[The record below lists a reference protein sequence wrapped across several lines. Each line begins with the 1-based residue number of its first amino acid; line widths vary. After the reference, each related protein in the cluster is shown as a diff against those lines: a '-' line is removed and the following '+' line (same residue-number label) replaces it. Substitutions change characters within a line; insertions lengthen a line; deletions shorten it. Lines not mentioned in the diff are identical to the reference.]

1 MPNLK
6 TLLLGEQP
14 RIGRHLIVYI
24 IAFSS
29 LITLCISVIQLFAE
43 YRSLRS
49 ALDRQ
54 LEGVSIY
61 VPSIAS
67 SVWDFDQQQ
76 IQRALDALVL
86 LPNVVQADIATT
98 DTGLQREAGKNVNDN
113 FVAKSYSLRYNV
125 RGEDKE
131 IGVLTVVASLDG
143 IYHQVAT
150 SALTIVLSNGLKT
163 FLVALF
169 MIVLIRRVVTGR
181 LEKLEQKV
189 RTLVPDTLP
198 QSEHAP
204 PQALPQHIDELDAVD
219 WTLDHIAG
227 KLGTAVASLKE
238 MGDELERRLTEQK
251 QTEAEL
257 AELRQHL
264 EALIEQ
270 RTQQLEEAKETAITA
285 SVTKSA
291 FLANMSHEIRTPL
304 NGILGLAH
312 LIKRS
317 GVTPQ
322 QTERLEKID
331 TAGNHLLEIINAVL
345 DLSKIEAGKFSLE
358 ETEVGIGSIIANVVS
373 ILHERARAKNL
384 KLLVETEHIPRNL
397 LGDPTRLQ
405 QALLNY
411 ATNAIKYTEHG
422 TVTLRATPLEDAG
435 DSLLIR
441 FEVEDTGVGIA
452 PEALSRLFASF
463 EQADNSTTRKYGG
476 TGLGLA
482 ITRKLAQLMGGD
494 AGAESTVGIGS
505 TFWFTARF
513 KKGGHAVAGLTAST
527 TESAEAIL
535 IRDYGGRHILLVE
548 DEIINREVARDLLND
563 TGLIVDIAEDGAEA
577 VSLVSSNHY
586 DVILM
591 DMQMPTMDGLEA
603 TRRIRQL
610 PGGADIPI
618 LAMTANAFMEDR
630 GRCFDA
636 GMNDFIAKPVNPDM
650 LYKTLLKWFEFGR
663 DSAKVCQV

>member
-1 MPNLK
+1 MPKLK
-6 TLLLGEQP
+6 TLLLGERP
-14 RIGRHLIVYI
+14 RIGRHLIAYI
-24 IAFSS
+24 ILFSS
-29 LITLCISVIQLFAE
+29 LITLCISVVQLFVE
-43 YRSLRS
+43 YRELRS

-54 LEGVSIY
+54 LDGVAIY

-76 IQRALDALVL
+76 VQRALDALIL
-86 LPNVVQADIATT
+86 LPNVGQARIVTT
-98 DTGLQREAGKNVNDN
+98 DTGLQREAGQRVADN
-113 FVAKSYSLRYNV
+113 FIEKSYSLHYTV
-125 RGEDKE
+125 RGIDRE
-131 IGVLTVVASLDG
+131 IGNLTIVASLDG
-143 IYHQVAT
+143 IYRQVAT
-150 SALTIVLSNGLKT
+150 SALSILLSNGLKT

-189 RTLVPDTLP
+189 RKLVPKALSQSADTLP
-198 QSEHAP
+198 QV
-204 PQALPQHIDELDAVD
+204 LPQHIDELDAVD
-219 WTLDHIAG
+219 WTLDNIAG
-227 KLGTAVASLKE
+227 RLATAVASLKE
-238 MGDELERRLTEQK
+238 MSEELERRLSEQRL
-251 QTEAEL
+251 TEAEL
-257 AELRQHL
+257 AGLRQHL

-270 RTQQLEEAKETAITA
+270 RTQQLAEAKEAA
-285 SVTKSA
+285 VAANVSKSA

-317 GVTPQ
+317 GVTAQ
-322 QTERLEKID
+322 QTERLEKINA
-331 TAGNHLLEIINAVL
+331 AGNHLLEIINAVL

-358 ETEVGIGSIIANVVS
+358 EVEVNIGSVMANVVS
-373 ILHERARAKNL
+373 ILHESARARNL

-411 ATNAIKYTEHG
+411 AANAIKYTESG
-422 TVTLRATPLEDAG
+422 TVTLRATLLEDAG

-441 FEVEDTGVGIA
+441 FEVQDTGVGIP
-452 PEALSRLFASF
+452 PEALSRLFCSF

-494 AGAESTVGIGS
+494 SGVASTLGAGS

-513 KKGGHAVAGLTAST
+513 KKGGHAFAEPTTDT
-527 TESAEAIL
+527 TESAEASL
-535 IRDYGGRHILLVE
+535 IRNHAGRRILLVE
-548 DEIINREVARDLLND
+548 DEIINREVARDLLSD
-563 TGLIVDIAEDGAEA
+563 TGLIVDIAEDGTEA
-577 VSLVSSNHY
+577 VALATVNRY

-591 DMQMPTMDGLEA
+591 DMQMPRMDGLEA
-603 TRRIRQL
+603 TRQIRKL
-610 PGGADIPI
+610 PGGGGIPI
-618 LAMTANAFMEDR
+618 LAMTANAFAEDR

-650 LYKTLLKWFEFGR
+650 LYRSLLKWLT
-663 DSAKVCQV
+663 

>member
-6 TLLLGEQP
+6 TLLLGERP

-29 LITLCISVIQLFAE
+29 LITLCISVVQLFAE
-43 YRSLRS
+43 YRSLRN
-49 ALDRQ
+49 ALDRE
-54 LEGVSIY
+54 LAGVSIY
-61 VPSIAS
+61 VPSIAG

-76 IQRALDALVL
+76 VQRALDALIL
-86 LPNVVQADIATT
+86 LPNVVQARIATT
-98 DTGLQREAGKNVNDN
+98 DTGLQREAGKRVADN
-113 FVAKSYSLRYNV
+113 FVEKTYSLRYNV

-131 IGVLTVVASLDG
+131 IGVLTIVASLDG

-150 SALTIVLSNGLKT
+150 SALSIVLSNGLKT

-169 MIVLIRRVVTGR
+169 MIFLIRRVVTGR

-198 QSEHAP
+198 QSDHT
-204 PQALPQHIDELDAVD
+204 LPQVLPRHIDELDAVD
-219 WTLDHIAG
+219 WTLDHIAR
-227 KLGTAVASLKE
+227 KLSTAVASLKA
-238 MGDELERRLTEQK
+238 MGEELERRLTEQK
-251 QTEAEL
+251 LTEAEL
-257 AELRQHL
+257 AGLRQHL
-264 EALIEQ
+264 ETLIEQ
-270 RTQQLEEAKETAITA
+270 RTQQLAEAKEAAVTA
-285 SVTKSA
+285 SVSKSA

-317 GVTPQ
+317 GVSPQ

-358 ETEVGIGSIIANVVS
+358 ETEVGIGNIITNVVS
-373 ILHERARAKNL
+373 ILYERARAQNL

-411 ATNAIKYTEHG
+411 ATNAIKYTENG
-422 TVTLRATPLEDAG
+422 TITLRATPLEDAG
-435 DSLLIR
+435 DSLLMR
-441 FEVEDTGVGIA
+441 FEVQDTGVGIA
-452 PEALSRLFASF
+452 PEALSRLFTSF

-494 AGAESTVGIGS
+494 AGVDSSLDVGS

-513 KKGGHAVAGLTAST
+513 KKGTGAVAGPTTTA
-527 TESAEAIL
+527 TESAESTL
-535 IRDYGGRHILLVE
+535 VRDYGGRRILLVE

-563 TGLIVDIAEDGAEA
+563 TGLIVDIAEDGVEA
-577 VSLVSSNHY
+577 VELATFNRY

-591 DMQMPTMDGLEA
+591 DMQMPKMDGLEA
-603 TRRIRQL
+603 TRQIRQL

-618 LAMTANAFMEDR
+618 LAMTANAFVEDR
-630 GRCFDA
+630 ERCFDA
-636 GMNDFIAKPVNPDM
+636 GMDDFIAKPVNPEV
-650 LYKTLLKWFEFGR
+650 LYQTLLKWFEQTAQR
-663 DSAKVCQV
+663 DTRQS

>member
-1 MPNLK
+1 MPNLR
-6 TLLLGEQP
+6 TLLLGEKP
-14 RIGRHLIVYI
+14 RIGRHLIVFI

-43 YRSLRS
+43 YRGLRN

-54 LEGVSIY
+54 LEGVAIY

-76 IQRALDALVL
+76 VQRALDALIL
-86 LPNVVQADIATT
+86 LPNVVQARIATT
-98 DTGLQREAGKNVNDN
+98 DTGLQREAGKDVNDN
-113 FVAKSYSLRYNV
+113 FVAKTYSLRYDV

-150 SALTIVLSNGLKT
+150 SALSIVLSNGLKT

-181 LEKLEQKV
+181 LEKLEQKI

-198 QSEHAP
+198 QSAQTLP
-204 PQALPQHIDELDAVD
+204 RALPRHIDELDAVD

-227 KLGTAVASLKE
+227 KLGAAVASLKD
-238 MGDELERRLTEQK
+238 MGEELERRLTEQK
-251 QTEAEL
+251 HTEAEL
-257 AELRQHL
+257 AGLRQHL

-270 RTQQLEEAKETAITA
+270 RTQQLAAAKEAAVTA
-285 SVTKSA
+285 SVSKSA

-322 QTERLEKID
+322 QAERLDKID
-331 TAGNHLLEIINAVL
+331 GAGHHLLEIINAVL

-358 ETEVGIGSIIANVVS
+358 EIEVGIGSVIANVVS
-373 ILHERARAKNL
+373 ILHERARARNL
-384 KLLVETEHIPRNL
+384 KMLVETEHIPRNL

-411 ATNAIKYTEHG
+411 ATNAIKYTENG
-422 TVTLRATPLEDAG
+422 TVTLRALPLEESD
-435 DSLLIR
+435 DNLLIR
-441 FEVEDTGVGIA
+441 FEVQDTGVGIA
-452 PEALSRLFASF
+452 PEALSRLFGSF

-494 AGAESTVGIGS
+494 AGVDSTVGVGS

-513 KKGGHAVAGLTAST
+513 KKGGRVVAGPTVST
-527 TESAEAIL
+527 TEPAEATL
-535 IRDYGGRHILLVE
+535 IRNHSGRRILLVE

-563 TGLIVDIAEDGAEA
+563 TGLIVDSAEDGVEA
-577 VSLVSSNHY
+577 VELATKNRY
-586 DVILM
+586 DAILM
-591 DMQMPTMDGLEA
+591 DMQMPKMDGLEA
-603 TRRIRQL
+603 TRQIRQL

-618 LAMTANAFMEDR
+618 LAMTANAFVEDR

-636 GMNDFIAKPVNPDM
+636 GMNDFIAKPVDPDI
-650 LYKTLLKWFEFGR
+650 LYKTLLKWFDQTAQPIAPR
-663 DSAKVCQV
+663 

>member
-6 TLLLGEQP
+6 TLLLGERP
-14 RIGRHLIVYI
+14 RIGRHLIVQI

-43 YRSLRS
+43 YRELRS

-54 LEGVSIY
+54 LEGVAIY
-61 VPSIAS
+61 VPSIAG
-67 SVWDFDQQQ
+67 SVWDFDRQQV
-76 IQRALDALVL
+76 QRALDALIL
-86 LPNVVQADIATT
+86 LPNVVQARIVTT
-98 DTGLQREAGKNVNDN
+98 DTGLQREAGKRVADN
-113 FVAKSYSLRYNV
+113 FVEKTYSLRHNV

-143 IYHQVAT
+143 IYRQVAA
-150 SALTIVLSNGLKT
+150 SALSIVLSNALKT

-169 MIVLIRRVVTGR
+169 MIALIRRVVTGR

-198 QSEHAP
+198 QSA
-204 PQALPQHIDELDAVD
+204 QTLPQVLPRHIDELDAVD

-227 KLGTAVASLKE
+227 KLGIAVASLKE
-238 MGDELERRLTEQK
+238 MGEELERRLAEQK
-251 QTEAEL
+251 LTEAEL
-257 AELRQHL
+257 AGLRQHL
-264 EALIEQ
+264 EELIEQ
-270 RTQQLEEAKETAITA
+270 RTQQLAEAKEAAVAA
-285 SVTKSA
+285 SVSKSA

-322 QTERLEKID
+322 QAERLAKID

-358 ETEVGIGSIIANVVS
+358 EIEVGIGSIIANVVS

-411 ATNAIKYTEHG
+411 ATNAIKYTENG
-422 TVTLRATPLEDAG
+422 AITLRATPLEDAG

-441 FEVEDTGVGIA
+441 FEVQDTGVGIA

-482 ITRKLAQLMGGD
+482 ITRKIAQLMGGD
-494 AGAESTVGIGS
+494 AGAESTVGVGS

-513 KKGGHAVAGLTAST
+513 KKGGRAVAGPT
-527 TESAEAIL
+527 TSMTEAAEAIL
-535 IRDYGGRHILLVE
+535 IRDYGGRRILLVE
-548 DEIINREVARDLLND
+548 DELINREVARDLLID
-563 TGLIVDIAEDGAEA
+563 TGLTVDIAEDGIEA
-577 VSLVSSNHY
+577 VELATRNRY

-591 DMQMPTMDGLEA
+591 DMQMPRMDGLEA
-603 TRRIRQL
+603 TRQIRKL
-610 PGGADIPI
+610 PGGTGISI
-618 LAMTANAFMEDR
+618 LAMTANAFVEDR
-630 GRCFDA
+630 ARCLDA

-650 LYKTLLKWFEFGR
+650 LYQTLLKWFEQAAQRGTR
-663 DSAKVCQV
+663 QS

>member
-6 TLLLGEQP
+6 TWLLGERP
-14 RIGRHLIVYI
+14 RVGRHLIVFI

-29 LITLCISVIQLFAE
+29 LITLCISVVQLFAE

-49 ALDRQ
+49 ALDQQ

-76 IQRALDALVL
+76 VQRALDALIL
-86 LPNVVQADIATT
+86 LPNVVQARIATT
-98 DTGLQREAGKNVNDN
+98 DTGLQREAGKRVADN
-113 FVAKSYSLRYNV
+113 FMEKAYSLRYTV

-131 IGVLTVVASLDG
+131 IGVLTVVASLEG

-150 SALTIVLSNGLKT
+150 SALAIVLSNGLKT

-181 LEKLEQKV
+181 LEKLEQKI

-198 QSEHAP
+198 QSAHT
-204 PQALPQHIDELDAVD
+204 LPQVLPRHIDELDAVD

-227 KLGTAVASLKE
+227 KLVTAVASLKE
-238 MGDELERRLTEQK
+238 MGEELERRLTEQK
-251 QTEAEL
+251 HTEAEL
-257 AELRQHL
+257 AGLRQHL

-270 RTQQLEEAKETAITA
+270 RTQQLAEAREAAVAA
-285 SVTKSA
+285 SVSKSA

-358 ETEVGIGSIIANVVS
+358 ETEVGIGSVMANVVS
-373 ILHERARAKNL
+373 ILHERARAQNL

-411 ATNAIKYTEHG
+411 ATNAIKYAENG
-422 TVTLRATPLEDAG
+422 TVTLRATPLEDFG

-441 FEVEDTGVGIA
+441 FEVQDTGVGIA
-452 PEALSRLFASF
+452 PEVLSRLFTSF

-494 AGAESTVGIGS
+494 AGVDSTVGVGS

-513 KKGGHAVAGLTAST
+513 RKGEHALAGPTART
-527 TESAEAIL
+527 TEAAEAIL
-535 IRDYGGRHILLVE
+535 TRDHGSRRILLVE

-563 TGLIVDIAEDGAEA
+563 TGLIVDIAEDGVAA
-577 VSLVSSNHY
+577 VELATHNRY

-591 DMQMPTMDGLEA
+591 DMQMPKMDGMEA
-603 TRRIRQL
+603 TRQIRQL
-610 PGGADIPI
+610 PGGAVIPI
-618 LAMTANAFMEDR
+618 LAMTANAFVEDR
-630 GRCFDA
+630 TRCFDA
-636 GMNDFIAKPVNPDM
+636 GMDDFIAKPVNPDV
-650 LYKTLLKWFEFGR
+650 LYQTLLKWLEQTAQR
-663 DSAKVCQV
+663 DTRQS